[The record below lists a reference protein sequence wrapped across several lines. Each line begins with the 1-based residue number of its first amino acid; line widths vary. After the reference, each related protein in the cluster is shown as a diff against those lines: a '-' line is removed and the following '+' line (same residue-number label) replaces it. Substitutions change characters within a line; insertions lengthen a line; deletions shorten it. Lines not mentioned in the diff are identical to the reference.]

1 MATPR
6 KKAIVQPTRDA
17 DALIIDKASFTAKL
31 IERIDS
37 GKELVN
43 RSVTNMEELEKNE
56 TDFYKWS
63 DYNSE
68 YLKQSFNNEQ
78 NIYKVG
84 YDRVNELLGI
94 FGGSYDNS
102 GNERLRKLK
111 DKIGNKVEFLERL
124 LDKVELLKSDVETIA
139 PPQPLSTNSAGD
151 NTNIFIV
158 HGHNIAV
165 QQSVARTIERL
176 GLNPIILH
184 ELPNAGKTIIEKFE
198 SNSKVGFAIILLTD
212 DDEGKSKTEIELN
225 NRARQNV
232 VLELG
237 YFIGKLG
244 RDRVLPLHSEGVEL
258 PSDIHGL
265 LYVPIDKAE
274 TWKFALV
281 RELKAAGYSVDA
293 NSIL

>member
-6 KKAIVQPTRDA
+6 KKAAPVPQQAP
-17 DALIIDKASFTAKL
+17 DALNTDKASFTAKL
-31 IERIDS
+31 IDRIEK
-37 GKELVN
+37 GKELVD
-43 RSVTNMEELEKNE
+43 RSITNVQELEANE
-56 TDFYKWS
+56 TDFYKWN

-78 NIYKVG
+78 NEYKRG
-84 YDRVNELLGI
+84 YDRVNDFIGM
-94 FGGSYDNS
+94 FGSPDRTA
-102 GNERLRKLK
+102 NEKLQRLKE
-111 DKIGNKVEFLERL
+111 KIGNKVEFLERL
-124 LDKVELLKSDVETIA
+124 LEKVDLLKSEVE
-139 PPQPLSTNSAGD
+139 QSTPAAIPHASSHKD
-151 NTNIFIV
+151 NHNIFIV
-158 HGHNIAV
+158 HGHNTAV
-165 QQSVARTIERL
+165 QQSVARTLEKL

-184 ELPNAGKTIIEKFE
+184 EQPNAGKTIIEKFE
-198 SNSKVGFAIILLTD
+198 ANSNVGFAIILLTD
-212 DDEGKSKTEIELN
+212 DDEGKLKTEIDLKS
-225 NRARQNV
+225 RARQNV

-265 LYVPIDKAE
+265 LYVPIDRAD

-281 RELKAAGYSVDA
+281 KELKAAGYSVDA

>member
-6 KKAIVQPTRDA
+6 KKVVPTTVQIP
-17 DALIIDKASFTAKL
+17 DALTTDKASFTAKL
-31 IERIDS
+31 IDRIEK
-37 GKELVN
+37 GKELVI
-43 RSVTNMEELEKNE
+43 RSITNVQELETNE
-56 TDFYKWS
+56 TDFYKWN

-68 YLKQSFNNEQ
+68 YLKQTFNNEQ
-78 NIYKVG
+78 NEYKKG
-84 YDRVNELLGI
+84 YDSVNHFVGI
-94 FGGSYDNS
+94 FGSS
-102 GNERLRKLK
+102 ERTPSEKLQRLK
-111 DKIGNKVEFLERL
+111 EKIGNKVEFLERL
-124 LDKVELLKSDVETIA
+124 LEKVDLLKSDVEE
-139 PPQPLSTNSAGD
+139 PFPLIVSQSVSHKD
-151 NTNIFIV
+151 NHNIFIV
-158 HGHNIAV
+158 HGHNTAV
-165 QQSVARTIERL
+165 QLSVARTLDKL

-184 ELPNAGKTIIEKFE
+184 EQPNAGRTIIEKFE
-198 SNSKVGFAIILLTD
+198 ANSNVGFAIILLTD
-212 DDEGKSKTEIELN
+212 DDEGKLKIEIDLKS
-225 NRARQNV
+225 RARQNV

-265 LYVPIDKAE
+265 LYVPIDKAD

>member
-1 MATPR
+1 MATSR
-6 KKAIVQPTRDA
+6 KRIDTTQPKLP

-31 IERIDS
+31 IDRIAK
-37 GKELVN
+37 GKELVS
-43 RSVTNMEELEKNE
+43 RSITNISELGNNE
-56 TDFYKWS
+56 IDFYKWN

-78 NIYKVG
+78 SEYKYG
-84 YDRVNELLGI
+84 YDNVNQWLGML
-94 FGGSYDNS
+94 GSPDRTP
-102 GNERLRKLK
+102 NEKLQRLKE
-111 DKIGNKVEFLERL
+111 KIGNKVEFLERL
-124 LDKVELLKSDVETIA
+124 LEKVDLLKSNIEEPTRIKVT
-139 PPQPLSTNSAGD
+139 PTSSHKD
-151 NTNIFIV
+151 NHDIFIV
-158 HGHNIAV
+158 HGHNTAI
-165 QQSVARTIERL
+165 QISVARTLEKL

-184 ELPNAGKTIIEKFE
+184 EQPNAGRTIIEKFE
-198 SNSKVGFAIILLTD
+198 ANSNVGFAIILLTD
-212 DDEGKSKTEIELN
+212 DDEGKLKTEIELRS
-225 NRARQNV
+225 RARQNV

-265 LYVPIDKAE
+265 LYVPINKAD

-281 RELKAAGYSVDA
+281 KELKAAGYHVDA